1 MPPKNKP
8 LTKSELAAYESKR
21 DLAAELLQS
30 VREMKAGQLHGV
42 SSPGCARQPVF
53 RSLDSCPWSCG
64 RRAVGGISLQFIP
77 AYSRKELF
85 MKVTD
90 LMTEAASLPVEE
102 RARLVD
108 SLLQTLNPPD
118 EANTPAWLAVA
129 RRRLD
134 DLDTGRVKA
143 IPGEE
148 VLERVRRR
156 LGK

>member
-1 MPPKNKP
+1 
-8 LTKSELAAYESKR
+8 
-21 DLAAELLQS
+21 
-30 VREMKAGQLHGV
+30 
-42 SSPGCARQPVF
+42 
-53 RSLDSCPWSCG
+53 
-64 RRAVGGISLQFIP
+64 
-77 AYSRKELF
+77 

-148 VLERVRRR
+148 VLEKVRRR